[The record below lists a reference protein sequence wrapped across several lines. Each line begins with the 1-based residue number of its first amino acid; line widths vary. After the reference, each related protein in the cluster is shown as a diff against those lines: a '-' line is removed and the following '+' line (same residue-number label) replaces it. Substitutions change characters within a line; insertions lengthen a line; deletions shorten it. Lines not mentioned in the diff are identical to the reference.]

1 MLIQWRS
8 HIDPKMFRSLEAGPG
23 HCGEDAALYF
33 SDSNPTFHHQQ
44 DGLEMAGNH
53 NWKLDHLITKVL
65 IPIPINEA
73 VWSLDVVIFILVLDF
88 KSSEL

>member
-8 HIDPKMFRSLEAGPG
+8 HIGHIDPKMFRSLDASPG

-44 DGLEMAGNH
+44 DGLEITIGN
-53 NWKLDHLITKVL
+53 LIT
-65 IPIPINEA
+65 
-73 VWSLDVVIFILVLDF
+73 
-88 KSSEL
+88 